1 MRRVW
6 IAATVGLCGLWLSGP
21 AEANDRLWFG
31 GGVGLSFGTVD
42 WVEIA
47 PIVGYSATDKLSFG
61 GGVLYRYRQDGR
73 FAGSPSTNDYGANV
87 FVRYRITPWVFAQG
101 EYEYLSYEFILSDLS
116 KDRDNFNSILAGPG
130 ISRPLGKRTSFF
142 ALGLYN
148 FSYDDND
155 VFSPYDDEWIFRV
168 GVSVGF

>member
-6 IAATVGLCGLWLSGP
+6 LAATVVGCSLGLTG
-21 AEANDRLWFG
+21 AAAANDRLWFG

-47 PIVGYSATDKLSFG
+47 PLVGYSVTERLSFG
-61 GGVLYRYRQDGR
+61 GGVLYRYREDGR
-73 FAGSPSTNDYGANV
+73 LPDSPSTNDYGANV
-87 FVRYRITPWVFAQG
+87 FARYRVGPWLFAHG
-101 EYEYLSYEFILSDLS
+101 EYEHLSYEFVLPDLS
-116 KDRDNFNSILAGPG
+116 KDRDEFDSFLAGPG
-130 ISRPLGKRTSFF
+130 VYRPIGNRTSFY

-148 FSYDDND
+148 FSYDDD
-155 VFSPYDDEWIFRV
+155 DLSSPYDDEWVFRV